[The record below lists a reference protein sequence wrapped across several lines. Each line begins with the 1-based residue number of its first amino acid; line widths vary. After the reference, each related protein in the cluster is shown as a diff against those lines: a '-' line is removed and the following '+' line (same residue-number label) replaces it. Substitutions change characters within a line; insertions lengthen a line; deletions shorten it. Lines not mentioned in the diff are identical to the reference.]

1 MNKRNHLVTV
11 ILTLTLALVASAAA
25 FADGSRKLVLR
36 YDMTLKG
43 TPLAQGE
50 YTVSWVNHSLE
61 ATVTLAKKNNAVAT
75 VQGRLVDPGRKFTQ
89 NAVLF
94 DEAADGTR
102 IIREIRL
109 AGSSQAI
116 VFSD

>member
-25 FADGSRKLVLR
+25 FADSSRKLVLR

-50 YTVSWVNHSLE
+50 YTVSWVNHSPE

-75 VQGRLVDPGRKFTQ
+75 VQGRMVDAGRKFTQ

-109 AGSSQAI
+109 AGASQAL